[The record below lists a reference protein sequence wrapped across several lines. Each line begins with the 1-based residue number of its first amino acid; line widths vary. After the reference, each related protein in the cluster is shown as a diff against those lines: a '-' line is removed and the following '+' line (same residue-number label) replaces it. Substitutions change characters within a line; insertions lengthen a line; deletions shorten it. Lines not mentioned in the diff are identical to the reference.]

1 MAFSNLNHRFQQLL
15 NNSSLLFK
23 IKQMHH
29 SLSDATSFQNWM
41 QIMHIN
47 RQQILSI
54 RLLMSL
60 YFNNLFSLLYINSSF
75 QHLESIVLLSPQPNT
90 LKLILNELISLP
102 RLFSLTIKPYHFS
115 RDLTDIYRIV
125 LTLPVLKY
133 YSISV
138 LTSQLSILLPISTNQ
153 QPSTIEYLIINHCC
167 TFNELSAIV
176 SYTPQLRHLSFLE
189 SYEVLG
195 TIGTTLPF
203 TLTNLTHLRVRT
215 CFVKFNEFEI
225 FIRQTRPKLK
235 VLYWITRS
243 EDIAYLDAHRWEE
256 FIRQD
261 LPQLEKF
268 SLQYYECIDDEEDH
282 EWKLNFKGS
291 NPFLS
296 SFWLQRRWLLDVKIE
311 YENIVY
317 SISPYKYIVDNFH
330 KTN

>member
-1 MAFSNLNHRFQQLL
+1 MTSIENLSNELFHDIFDYLEAADIYMAFSNLNHRFQQLL

-125 LTLPVLKY
+125 LTLPVL
-133 YSISV
+133 
-138 LTSQLSILLPISTNQ
+138 LNILL
-153 QPSTIEYLIINHCC
+153 LIIVVLSMNFQQLFPIHHSFAILVFSNH
-167 TFNELSAIV
+167 TK
-176 SYTPQLRHLSFLE
+176 FLE
-189 SYEVLG
+189 L
-195 TIGTTLPF
+195 
-203 TLTNLTHLRVRT
+203 
-215 CFVKFNEFEI
+215 
-225 FIRQTRPKLK
+225 
-235 VLYWITRS
+235 
-243 EDIAYLDAHRWEE
+243 
-256 FIRQD
+256 
-261 LPQLEKF
+261 LE
-268 SLQYYECIDDEEDH
+268 
-282 EWKLNFKGS
+282 
-291 NPFLS
+291 
-296 SFWLQRRWLLDVKIE
+296 LL
-311 YENIVY
+311 
-317 SISPYKYIVDNFH
+317 FH
-330 KTN
+330 SR

>member
-1 MAFSNLNHRFQQLL
+1 
-15 NNSSLLFK
+15 
-23 IKQMHH
+23 
-29 SLSDATSFQNWM
+29 
-41 QIMHIN
+41 
-47 RQQILSI
+47 
-54 RLLMSL
+54 
-60 YFNNLFSLLYINSSF
+60 
-75 QHLESIVLLSPQPNT
+75 
-90 LKLILNELISLP
+90 
-102 RLFSLTIKPYHFS
+102 
-115 RDLTDIYRIV
+115 
-125 LTLPVLKY
+125 
-133 YSISV
+133 
-138 LTSQLSILLPISTNQ
+138 
-153 QPSTIEYLIINHCC
+153 
-167 TFNELSAIV
+167 
-176 SYTPQLRHLSFLE
+176 
-189 SYEVLG
+189 
-195 TIGTTLPF
+195 
-203 TLTNLTHLRVRT
+203 
-215 CFVKFNEFEI
+215 
-225 FIRQTRPKLK
+225 LK